1 VGDIWY
7 TDSMKSFDII
17 VIGTGGGTKIV
28 RPAAAL
34 GYRVAVIEKGR
45 LGGTCLNH
53 GCIPSKMLIHS
64 AEVAETVAHADR
76 FDLEASVNRV
86 RFSQLVNRVS
96 AAIDAE
102 SDAIEPVYAR
112 TENVTLFKEAA
123 RFISNT
129 VVQVGAT
136 VVTAPKIVIAT
147 GAKARIPEIP
157 GLARVSYLT
166 YKTALRLTQQPES
179 LIVIGGGY
187 IAVELGHYFA
197 ALGTAVTF
205 VVRSGLVPGEDRDVR
220 AEFERVFKARHT
232 VYDYTTIEAIDA
244 VAEGVSV
251 TVKHK
256 GATQRLVA
264 AQLLVAAG
272 TVPETDLLGLE
283 NTDIQCCPK
292 GFIQT
297 DDHARTTVKGVSLG
311 GCAGTMLFR
320 HTANFE
326 GEYVFQ
332 RHVAGTESGP
342 MRYPHVPHAIFTN
355 PQVAG
360 VGVSEPEDASGL
372 IIGINAYQ
380 ESAMGMALR
389 SEHGFV
395 KVLFDRTS
403 LRLVGAHIIGPE
415 AATMIHTCMAF
426 LHMKAT
432 LSDMAGLMYIH
443 PALPEVIRNAVRN
456 AVQNKK
462 QAVSA

>member
-1 VGDIWY
+1 
-7 TDSMKSFDII
+7 MESFDVI
-17 VIGTGGGTKIV
+17 VIGTGGGTKII
-28 RPAAAL
+28 RPSAAL

-53 GCIPSKMLIHS
+53 GCIPSKMFIH
-64 AEVAETVAHADR
+64 AADVADTVANAHR
-76 FDLEASVNRV
+76 FDIDASVNRIH
-86 RFSQLVNRVS
+86 FEALVNRVNS
-96 AAIDAE
+96 AINAE
-102 SDAIEPVYAR
+102 SDAIEPLYAR
-112 TENVTLFKEAA
+112 TDNVTLVKGAA

-129 VVQVGAT
+129 VVQVGALLF
-136 VVTAPKIVIAT
+136 TAPKIVIAT
-147 GAKARIPEIP
+147 GARARIPEVF
-157 GLARVSYLT
+157 GLDTVPYLT
-166 YKTALRLTQQPES
+166 YKTALQLTQPPKS
-179 LIVIGGGY
+179 LIIIGGGY
-187 IAVELGHYFA
+187 IAVELGHYFS

-205 VVRSGLVPGEDRDVR
+205 VVRSGLVPGEDPDIRT
-220 AEFERVFKARHT
+220 EFERVFKDRHT
-232 VYDYTTIEAIDA
+232 VYDYTTVQA
-244 VAEGVSV
+244 VEPVANGVCV
-251 TVKHK
+251 TINQH
-256 GATQRLVA
+256 GSTHQLVA

-272 TVPETDLLGLE
+272 IVPETDQLGLE
-283 NTDIQCCPK
+283 NTDVTCCPK

-297 DDHARTTVKGVSLG
+297 DDHAQTASDGVVALG
-311 GCAGTMLFR
+311 DVRGQQFFR

-360 VGVSEPEDASGL
+360 VGLSEPADASGL
-372 IIGINAYQ
+372 IIGINTYQ
-380 ESAMGMALR
+380 DSAMGMALR
-389 SEHGFV
+389 SEHGLV